1 MWSKTHGQAKD
12 PDNEAWWS
20 ERAFGKT
27 GPRSAG
33 RPYVPR
39 SYPVGMSL
47 YTLTQEPALRAPV
60 LIVAFDGW
68 VDAAAAATTAAAQI
82 AEDGEP
88 IATFDMDLLI
98 DYRARRPVLDIVD
111 GELKSLAWS
120 ELTVRA
126 ARAGARDLVVLTG
139 AEPDFRWRELS
150 DAVHELC
157 VRLGVVESITL
168 GSLGLAVP
176 HTRPTPITATSS
188 RPEILGPEDQRTE
201 GLLRVPAAAVSVIE
215 MNLRD
220 HGIPT
225 VGFFAQTPH
234 YVTATYAPAVLSLI
248 ERLGRHLG
256 VVLPI
261 GSLAEDAASQRE
273 QLDRIVE
280 QRPEIKEYVERLEA
294 AYQPGWT
301 IPSGDELAS
310 EIERF
315 LRHEGG
321 EERGTY

>member
-1 MWSKTHGQAKD
+1 M
-12 PDNEAWWS
+12 
-20 ERAFGKT
+20 
-27 GPRSAG
+27 
-33 RPYVPR
+33 
-39 SYPVGMSL
+39 
-47 YTLTQEPALRAPV
+47 RAPV
-60 LIVAFDGW
+60 LIIALDGW
-68 VDAAAAATTAAAQI
+68 VDAAAAATTAANQI
-82 AEDGEP
+82 AEDGEQ
-88 IATFDMDLLI
+88 IARFNMDLLI

-111 GELKSLAWS
+111 GDLKSLAWS
-120 ELTVRA
+120 ELT
-126 ARAGARDLVVLTG
+126 ARVAKAGDRDLVVLTG
-139 AEPDFRWRELS
+139 VEPDFRWRELS

-157 VRLGVVESITL
+157 VRLGIVESVTL

-176 HTRPTPITATSS
+176 HTRPTQITATAS
-188 RPEILGPEDQRTE
+188 RPEVLGPDDQRTE

-234 YVTATYAPAVLSLI
+234 YVTATYAPAVLALL

-256 VVLPI
+256 VMLPV
-261 GSLAEDAASQRE
+261 GSLADDAVSQRE

-294 AYQPGWT
+294 AYQPGWS
-301 IPSGDELAS
+301 IPSADELGA

-315 LRHEGG
+315 LRRQGDEG
-321 EERGTY
+321 RGSY

>member
-1 MWSKTHGQAKD
+1 MDLYRLK
-12 PDNEAWWS
+12 S
-20 ERAFGKT
+20 E
-27 GPRSAG
+27 
-33 RPYVPR
+33 
-39 SYPVGMSL
+39 PV
-47 YTLTQEPALRAPV
+47 LRAPV
-60 LIVAFDGW
+60 LIIAMDGW
-68 VDAAAAATTAAAQI
+68 VDAAAAATTAANQI
-82 AEDGEP
+82 VEDGEQ

-111 GELKSLAWS
+111 GDLKSLAWS
-120 ELTVRA
+120 ERRDDEFGRVNA
-126 ARAGARDLVVLTG
+126 VGERDLVVLTG

-150 DAVHELC
+150 DAVYELC
-157 VRLGVVESITL
+157 VRLGIVESVTL

-176 HTRPTPITATSS
+176 HTRPTQITATAS
-188 RPEILGPEDQRTE
+188 RPEVLGPDDQRTE

-234 YVTATYAPAVLSLI
+234 YVTATYAPAVLALI

-256 VVLPI
+256 VTLPA
-261 GSLAEDAASQRE
+261 GSLAGEAASQRE

-294 AYQPGWT
+294 AFQPGWS
-301 IPSGDELAS
+301 IPSADELGA

-315 LRHEGG
+315 LRRQGDEGP
-321 EERGTY
+321 

>member
-1 MWSKTHGQAKD
+1 MD
-12 PDNEAWWS
+12 
-20 ERAFGKT
+20 
-27 GPRSAG
+27 
-33 RPYVPR
+33 
-39 SYPVGMSL
+39 L
-47 YTLTQEPALRAPV
+47 YTLTSEPALRAPV
-60 LIVAFDGW
+60 LIIALDGW
-68 VDAAAAATTAAAQI
+68 VDAAAAATTAANQI
-82 AEDGEP
+82 AEDGEQ

-111 GELKSLAWS
+111 GDLKSLAWS
-120 ELTVRA
+120 ELTVRY
-126 ARAGARDLVVLTG
+126 ARAGDRDLVVVTG

-150 DAVHELC
+150 DAVYDLC
-157 VRLGVVESITL
+157 VRLRVVESVTL

-176 HTRPTPITATSS
+176 HTRPTQITATAS
-188 RPEILGPEDQRTE
+188 RPDVLGPDDQRTE

-234 YVTATYAPAVLSLI
+234 YVTATYAPAVLALI

-256 VVLPI
+256 VELPV
-261 GSLAEDAASQRE
+261 GSLPGDAASQRE

-294 AYQPGWT
+294 AFQPGWS
-301 IPSGDELAS
+301 IPSADELGA

-315 LRHEGG
+315 LRRQGDEG
-321 EERGTY
+321 RGTY

>member
-1 MWSKTHGQAKD
+1 MS
-12 PDNEAWWS
+12 EARILWGMGLYSLRS
-20 ERAFGKT
+20 E
-27 GPRSAG
+27 P
-33 RPYVPR
+33 
-39 SYPVGMSL
+39 L
-47 YTLTQEPALRAPV
+47 LRAPV
-60 LIVAFDGW
+60 LVIAFDGW
-68 VDAAAAATTAAAQI
+68 VDAAAAATTAANQV
-82 AEDGEP
+82 AEDGEQ
-88 IATFDMDLLI
+88 IATFDMDRLI

-111 GELKSLAWS
+111 GDLKSLAWS
-120 ELTVRA
+120 ELAVRY
-126 ARAGARDLVVLTG
+126 ARAGDRDLLVLTG

-150 DAVHELC
+150 DAVYELS
-157 VRLGVVESITL
+157 VRLGIVESVTL

-176 HTRPTPITATSS
+176 HTRPTQITATAS
-188 RPEILGPEDQRTE
+188 RPEVLGPDDQRTE

-234 YVTATYAPAVLSLI
+234 YVTATYAPAVLALI

-256 VVLPI
+256 VTLPT
-261 GSLAEDAASQRE
+261 GSLPGDAASQRE

-294 AYQPGWT
+294 AYQPGWS
-301 IPSGDELAS
+301 IPSADELGA

-315 LRHEGG
+315 LRRQGDEG
-321 EERGTY
+321 RGTS

>member
-1 MWSKTHGQAKD
+1 MG
-12 PDNEAWWS
+12 
-20 ERAFGKT
+20 
-27 GPRSAG
+27 
-33 RPYVPR
+33 
-39 SYPVGMSL
+39 L
-47 YTLTQEPALRAPV
+47 YTLTSEPALRAPV
-60 LIVAFDGW
+60 LILALDGW
-68 VDAAAAATTAAAQI
+68 VDAAAAATTAANQI
-82 AEDGEP
+82 AEDGEQ

-111 GELKSLAWS
+111 GDLKSLAWS
-120 ELTVRA
+120 ELTARY
-126 ARAGARDLVVLTG
+126 ARAGDRDLVVLTG

-150 DAVHELC
+150 DAVYDLC
-157 VRLGVVESITL
+157 GRLRVVESVTL

-176 HTRPTPITATSS
+176 HTRPTQITATAS
-188 RPEILGPEDQRTE
+188 RPDVLGPDDQRTE

-234 YVTATYAPAVLSLI
+234 YVTATYAPAVLGLI

-256 VVLPI
+256 VELPV
-261 GSLAEDAASQRE
+261 GSLAADAASQRE

-280 QRPEIKEYVERLEA
+280 QRVEIKEYVERLEA
-294 AYQPGWT
+294 AYQPGWS
-301 IPSGDELAS
+301 IPSADELGA

-315 LRHEGG
+315 LRRQGDED
-321 EERGTY
+321 RGTN